1 MKKFKYIALFAFV
14 FLTSVFGQ
22 MRDDGPPPGRE
33 RIEQLEK
40 IKLIEVLKMDEE
52 TTLRFFARRTEMKSK
67 MDELNVKADTILE
80 EMQKILED
88 EDHIDQDVLQSK
100 INEWKKLHTQMER
113 IQSEFIDS
121 LYDILTLEQIAKMI
135 VFEKRFRDELRRVL
149 MHGKHHKM
157 YQK

>member
-1 MKKFKYIALFAFV
+1 MTKLKFITLLSFL

-22 MRDDGPPPGRE
+22 MRHDGPPPGRE

-40 IKLIEVLKMDEE
+40 IKLIEVLQMDEE

-67 MDELNVKADTILE
+67 MEKLNSKAATVLDEL
-80 EMQKILED
+80 QKMLND
-88 EDHIDQDVLQSK
+88 GNKIDKDVLQSK
-100 INEWKKLHTQMER
+100 IDEWKTLHTQMER
-113 IQSEFIDS
+113 TQSEFMDS
-121 LYDILTLEQIAKMI
+121 LNDILTLEQIAKVI

-149 MHGKHHKM
+149 MHGKHPQM